1 MVSKHLDDK
10 LLLAQ
15 ASWLKDVSDCWHIF
29 RTQAGAWY
37 ESPKEEERRLNEK
50 VGRSFIRLQQSLDAA
65 SKAEKYGVDFQKM
78 FDGTSLPK
86 EIDVPRLTHVD
97 STDVLGPLVDTVRAF
112 NEERLKTWAAH
123 AEKLRKL
130 IVDACPTGWVPDGL
144 LRDDEANA
152 ARRDALMKNPR
163 YKLIGPAVSMLTDID
178 TGFEEIK
185 KYTDGSI
192 ITAELLKSCK
202 QAVATGTDTVTFTF
216 LIFNLKVKVPEIK
229 DKQTRHD
236 LLKDV
241 INQVKPKIQ
250 LTQNYAV
257 YVQALK
263 QCEDPMEAL
272 RQADE
277 KFAAQA

>member
-1 MVSKHLDDK
+1 
-10 LLLAQ
+10 
-15 ASWLKDVSDCWHIF
+15 
-29 RTQAGAWY
+29 
-37 ESPKEEERRLNEK
+37 
-50 VGRSFIRLQQSLDAA
+50 
-65 SKAEKYGVDFQKM
+65 M
-78 FDGTSLPK
+78 FDGTSLP
-86 EIDVPRLTHVD
+86 ETIDVPRLTHVG
-97 STDVLGPLVDTVRAF
+97 STDVLEPLVDTVRAF
-112 NEERLKTWAAH
+112 NVERLKTWAAH
-123 AEKLRKL
+123 AEKLRQL

-163 YKLIGPAVSMLTDID
+163 YKRIGPAVSMLTDID

-263 QCEDPMEAL
+263 QFEDPMEAL
-272 RQADE
+272 RQADDS
-277 KFAAQA
+277 FSAQA

>member
-1 MVSKHLDDK
+1 
-10 LLLAQ
+10 
-15 ASWLKDVSDCWHIF
+15 
-29 RTQAGAWY
+29 
-37 ESPKEEERRLNEK
+37 
-50 VGRSFIRLQQSLDAA
+50 
-65 SKAEKYGVDFQKM
+65 
-78 FDGTSLPK
+78 
-86 EIDVPRLTHVD
+86 
-97 STDVLGPLVDTVRAF
+97 
-112 NEERLKTWAAH
+112 
-123 AEKLRKL
+123 
-130 IVDACPTGWVPDGL
+130 
-144 LRDDEANA
+144 
-152 ARRDALMKNPR
+152 MKNLR
-163 YKLIGPAVSMLTDID
+163 YKLIGPAVSLLTDID

-277 KFAAQA
+277 RFAAQA

>member
-1 MVSKHLDDK
+1 MYVLDTLGD
-10 LLLAQ
+10 
-15 ASWLKDVSDCWHIF
+15 
-29 RTQAGAWY
+29 
-37 ESPKEEERRLNEK
+37 
-50 VGRSFIRLQQSLDAA
+50 LQFGCA
-65 SKAEKYGVDFQKM
+65 
-78 FDGTSLPK
+78 
-86 EIDVPRLTHVD
+86 
-97 STDVLGPLVDTVRAF
+97 
-112 NEERLKTWAAH
+112 
-123 AEKLRKL
+123 
-130 IVDACPTGWVPDGL
+130 
-144 LRDDEANA
+144 
-152 ARRDALMKNPR
+152 
-163 YKLIGPAVSMLTDID
+163 
-178 TGFEEIK
+178 

-277 KFAAQA
+277 RFAAQA

>member
-1 MVSKHLDDK
+1 
-10 LLLAQ
+10 
-15 ASWLKDVSDCWHIF
+15 
-29 RTQAGAWY
+29 
-37 ESPKEEERRLNEK
+37 
-50 VGRSFIRLQQSLDAA
+50 
-65 SKAEKYGVDFQKM
+65 M

-97 STDVLGPLVDTVRAF
+97 STDVLGPLVETVRAF
-112 NEERLKTWAAH
+112 NEERLKTWAV
-123 AEKLRKL
+123 RKL

-163 YKLIGPAVSMLTDID
+163 YKLIRPAVSMLTDID

-263 QCEDPMEAL
+263 QFEDPMEAL